1 MKTPVG
7 PRVRLALTVNGA
19 AVDVDVE
26 TGELLLDVLR
36 ERLGLTGAKRSCDSQ
51 VCGAAPGPRAGGRV
65 GASPRRGGEPRGRD
79 VQTIVGLA
87 RAGRLHPVQDAFL
100 EASAFQCGFCT
111 PGMILSVAALLAEHP
126 DASPQ
131 AAKAWLRGNICRCTG
146 YVSIL
151 EAVRVAQRRLRETSP
166 SGP

>member
-51 VCGAAPGPRAGGRV
+51 VCGACTVLLDGRPV
-65 GASPRRGGEPRGRD
+65 SSCTLLAWEARGRD
-79 VQTIVGLA
+79 VQTIEGLG
-87 RAGRLHPVQDAFL
+87 RAGRRHPGEGALHPAPAGPEESRPESAAFFTQEIAYHRAL
-100 EASAFQCGFCT
+100 DWRFAAGSFNAPGPATSSAG
-111 PGMILSVAALLAEHP
+111 
-126 DASPQ
+126 
-131 AAKAWLRGNICRCTG
+131 
-146 YVSIL
+146 
-151 EAVRVAQRRLRETSP
+151 
-166 SGP
+166 